1 MVSAST
7 DRFDG
12 AQFGQA
18 IKNPCVAV
26 SITNLTLSGE
36 QTVNGVACT
45 EGDRVLVAAQTDD
58 TENGI
63 YTCETGA
70 WNRALDFD
78 GNRDIVQG
86 TLVTV
91 NRTSGKNYF
100 WQVTSSNP
108 ITIGTSSITLIEADG
123 PNASWDLT
131 TDESNGGLTTSD
143 VDTSYQPYE
152 GERYGMV
159 EDGGTTDNA
168 TPFANAIIAADQSGQ
183 PLILRGGNS
192 YYDIGSAITQATL
205 SNPLKIIGIGSP
217 VLKYSGAATDYV
229 LQITDTNGNDVTFE
243 NVIIDADQKA
253 STVARVDNPSASMA
267 DANIGQVRIKDTLLK
282 NGWLSATTTYA
293 ATGLTV
299 SGGFSEVILDNVTIR
314 NIDRATGAGTAGS
327 IGCAGAL
334 IIYDDINAYVKKLTV
349 IGGHID
355 TITNNESTG
364 AGDDVDCDGINYS
377 TPTATENGGFHLPA
391 SMVCWGTKFSNC
403 KGRNVKTQLDGFT
416 IIRDFTVVRDLE
428 EAVNNARDFDLT
440 RGGGIIDGG
449 VYYSYEIGQTLGGGS
464 TWGSSHAIVGW
475 GPDQLATDTDNAD
488 GGLSVRDIKIYG
500 AIPTAT
506 DDLPF
511 FCLITNDTAT
521 RELLA
526 FNLKDCAIMG
536 GQINRW
542 VKVQNAGTA
551 QDLNITIEGCEGDT
565 VTSLILFNAT
575 VDAETK
581 LVASRNRNTRAAG
594 TPKLLEFA
602 SGDSEPYL
610 SGYNNTGYVK
620 SYLNESAS
628 STMSEIFRPSLI
640 GGDTRDGHVF
650 ATAQT
655 LTLADDASDA
665 FSATGSY
672 GIGIITNDFSD
683 AAQAIF
689 VHDANSFVEIY
700 QAGATSAVISY
711 GTTTN
716 PDTDGDLNIWI
727 TGNDTI
733 NIKNRLGSSQTFHFW
748 HFGGN

>member
-1 MVSAST
+1 MSYTPPSLSEFNASAPS
-7 DRFDG
+7 DDG
-12 AQFGQA
+12 SEVESNSLQWA
-18 IKNPCVAV
+18 
-26 SITNLTLSGE
+26 
-36 QTVNGVACT
+36 
-45 EGDRVLVAAQTDD
+45 
-58 TENGI
+58 
-63 YTCETGA
+63 
-70 WNRALDFD
+70 
-78 GNRDIVQG
+78 RDIVA
-86 TLVTV
+86 
-91 NRTSGKNYF
+91 K
-100 WQVTSSNP
+100 
-108 ITIGTSSITLIEADG
+108 IGTPLKDFAEAINTAVKNQFDVT
-123 PNASWDLT
+123 PDYSRTQAEIDASVIP
-131 TDESNGGLTTSD
+131 TDTKIKPGD
-143 VDTSYQPYE
+143 A
-152 GERYGMV
+152 RRIGMV

-168 TPFANAIIAADQSGQ
+168 TPFANAIKVADANGE
-183 PLILRGGNS
+183 PLYLFGGDS
-192 YYDIGSAITQATL
+192 YYDVGSAITQATL
-205 SNPLKIIGIGSP
+205 SNPLKIIGIGRP
-217 VLKYSGAATDYV
+217 EIRYSGSATDYV

-243 NVIIDADQKA
+243 NVIINADQKA
-253 STVARVDNPSASMA
+253 ATVVRVDNPSASMA
-267 DANIGQVRIKDTLLK
+267 YANIGQVRIKDTVLK
-282 NGWLSATTTYA
+282 NGWLSATDTYA

-299 SGGFSEVILDNVTIR
+299 IGGFSEVILDNLTVR

-327 IGCAGAL
+327 IGCAGVL
-334 IIYDDINAYVKKLTV
+334 IAYDDINAYVKKLTV

-364 AGDDVDCDGINYS
+364 AGDDVDCDGISYS
-377 TPTATENGGFHLPA
+377 APTATENGGFHLPA
-391 SMVCWGTKFSNC
+391 SMVSWGTKFSNC

-416 IIRDFTVVRDLE
+416 IIRDFTIVRDLE
-428 EAVNNARDFDLT
+428 EAINNCRDFDLQ

-449 VYYSYEIGQTLGGGS
+449 AYFSYEIGQTLGGGT
-464 TWGSSHAIVGW
+464 TWGTSHAIVSW
-475 GPDQLATDTDNAD
+475 DPDQLATDTDNAD

-511 FCLITNDTAT
+511 FCLIENDTAT

-542 VKVQNAGTA
+542 VKVQNAGTT
-551 QDLNITIEGCEGDT
+551 QDLHITIEGCEGDT

-575 VDAETK
+575 VNQLTK
-581 LVASRNRNTRAAG
+581 LVACRNRNTRAAG

-602 SGDSEPYL
+602 SGDSEPLQSSY
-610 SGYNNTGYVK
+610 GNTGYVV

-628 STMSEIFRPSLI
+628 STMSEIFRPNLI

-650 ATAQT
+650 ATPQT
-655 LTLADDASDA
+655 LTLADDATGV

-733 NIKNRLGSSQTFHFW
+733 NIKNRLGSSQVFHFW